1 MESIQLSA
9 LTELD
14 AVNRIIGT
22 IGESPIDTL
31 DDMTDVDAINAYRIL
46 LDISRQEQSRGWS
59 FNRISHFKLT
69 PDMYTKKI
77 PWNSNILFLKANHH
91 VHKLVRQGN
100 YVKDLRRDSVIFE
113 HPIDVEVVFYI
124 PFDELPEQMRNYI
137 ISKACFI
144 FQQNYFG
151 DESLVKT
158 TQMQMQEAWQLLQ
171 EFEID
176 NNNYSMFDHTYVRK
190 LLMR

>member
-31 DDMTDVDAINAYRIL
+31 DDMTDVDSINAYRIL
-46 LDISRQEQSRGWS
+46 QDISRQEQSRGWS
-59 FNRISHFKLT
+59 FNRIPHFTLT
-69 PDMYTKKI
+69 PDTYSHKI
-77 PWNSNILFLKANHH
+77 PWNNNFLFLKANHH
-91 VHKLVRQGN
+91 RHKLIRQGEFI
-100 YVKDLRRDSVIFE
+100 KDLRRDSVIFE
-113 HPIDVEVVFYI
+113 HPLDVEVVLYI
-124 PFDELPEQMRNYI
+124 PFDELPEAMRNYI
-137 ISKACFI
+137 IAKACFV

-151 DESLVKT
+151 DDSLVKT
-158 TQMQMQEAWQLLQ
+158 TQMQMQEAWQYLQ
-171 EFEID
+171 EYEID
-176 NNNYSMFDHTYVRK
+176 NNNYSMFDRTYVRK